1 MIRKHRAEGSLYHS
15 KQAPYT
21 IGHGNKGL
29 DEVVD
34 IPKTYNGLSSSL
46 LAGEV

>member
-1 MIRKHRAEGSLYHS
+1 MHRAERSLCHS
-15 KQAPYT
+15 KQAPET

-34 IPKTYNGLSSSL
+34 IPKTCNVVSSSL

>member
-1 MIRKHRAEGSLYHS
+1 MIRKHRAERSLFHS

-21 IGHGNKGL
+21 IGHGNKGF

-34 IPKTYNGLSSSL
+34 IPKAYNGLSSSL
-46 LAGEV
+46 LVGEV